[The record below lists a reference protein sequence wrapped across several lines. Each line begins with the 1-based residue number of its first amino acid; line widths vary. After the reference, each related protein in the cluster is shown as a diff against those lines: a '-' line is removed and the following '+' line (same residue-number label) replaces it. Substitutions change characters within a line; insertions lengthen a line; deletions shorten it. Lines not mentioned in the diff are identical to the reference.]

1 MKPGMIRMFYFV
13 AGLLSLLLGLVGVVL
28 PLLPTTPFVILAAF
42 CFSRSSEPLH
52 QWLLNQRLF
61 GPLIRDWEAYGVIPL
76 RIKCLSSSLMLAVVS
91 YPLLFRDFD
100 WRLKA
105 VAAAGVLFALVYIWS
120 RPSGRDDKYRKPL
133 PAVGLVDGSES

>member
-1 MKPGMIRMFYFV
+1 MMARLLYFCAGML
-13 AGLLSLLLGLVGVVL
+13 ALLLGAIGVVL

-42 CFSRSSEPLH
+42 CFSRSSERLH
-52 QWLLNQRLF
+52 RWLLNQRLF

-76 RIKCLSSSLMLAVVS
+76 RIKWLSSSLMLAMVT

-105 VAAAGVLFALVYIWS
+105 VAAAAVLVALLYIWS
-120 RPSGRDDKYRKPL
+120 RPSAPDEKVRKTL
-133 PAVGLVDGSES
+133 PALGLGRSLE